1 MIKKEMRIM
10 TNKILA
16 YVLMEIEIGKTDEVV
31 EQLRQI
37 DEATKIAVTTGSYD
51 IVVLLEAKN
60 LEDLYELTVRRIH
73 KIPGIKDTQTAVVE
87 KIMSI

>member
-1 MIKKEMRIM
+1 MELKKMSD
-10 TNKILA
+10 TVLA

-37 DEATKIAVTTGSYD
+37 DEATKVAVTTGSYD
-51 IVVLLEAKN
+51 IVVLLEANN
-60 LEDLYELTVRRIH
+60 LEHLYELTVQRIH

-87 KIMSI
+87 KIMSV

>member
-1 MIKKEMRIM
+1 MSDKV
-10 TNKILA
+10 LA
-16 YVLMEIEIGKTDEVV
+16 YLLMEIEIGMTDDVV
-31 EQLRQI
+31 EKLRQI
-37 DEATKIAVTTGSYD
+37 DEATKVAVTTGSYD

-60 LEDLYELTVRRIH
+60 LEHLYELTVGRIH

>member
-1 MIKKEMRIM
+1 MSD
-10 TNKILA
+10 TVLA

-37 DEATKIAVTTGSYD
+37 DEATKVAVTTGSYD
-51 IVVLLEAKN
+51 IVVLLEANN
-60 LEDLYELTVRRIH
+60 LEHLYELTVQRIH

-87 KIMSI
+87 KIMSV